1 MPLTRSQAAATEQ
14 SKLEK
19 KEGQESAS
27 TDNAFERLPD
37 ELLLKVTKRC
47 LSSHFLCS
55 TKPVYTRT
63 KLQSA
68 VDLFACF
75 SHNVIAMRGQS
86 GAPGAL

>member
-27 TDNAFERLPD
+27 ADNAFERLPD

-47 LSSHFLCS
+47 LSSHHFVS
-55 TKPVYTRT
+55 TKP
-63 KLQSA
+63 A
-68 VDLFACF
+68 
-75 SHNVIAMRGQS
+75 
-86 GAPGAL
+86 

>member
-27 TDNAFERLPD
+27 ADNAFERLPD

-47 LSSHFLCS
+47 LSSYLFVS
-55 TKPVYTRT
+55 TKLAY
-63 KLQSA
+63 LQGI
-68 VDLFACF
+68 VGRCID
-75 SHNVIAMRGQS
+75 RYY
-86 GAPGAL
+86 P

>member
-27 TDNAFERLPD
+27 ADNAFERLPD

-47 LSSHFLCS
+47 LSSYLFVS
-55 TKPVYTRT
+55 T
-63 KLQSA
+63 
-68 VDLFACF
+68 
-75 SHNVIAMRGQS
+75 
-86 GAPGAL
+86 